1 MFKDLRQ
8 SSKSSAQTVAFL
20 ACTLLIVLALVG
32 QLWWS
37 ITQDKSV
44 TLKAEQESSLLTVR
58 ILEEHAS
65 RVFHNSAHALG
76 TLSEELRLESDRN
89 NPDEKILHQLL
100 MNQRQDSH
108 FLKAISVFNTQGQ
121 LLASSS
127 QLPAPT
133 FDGAQQSQIK
143 FLLQHPDAKDV
154 IVGQAVQ
161 FFNTEQRVLPV
172 AKNVFDA
179 NGHMMIIEAEIDL
192 TYLQDFYERTAKD
205 AEAAISLYGNQ
216 NNLLVRAP
224 FDARYLQLDIQNT
237 ALAQSLRAG
246 QREGM
251 VSAKSLLAG
260 DDEESFYTYRLI
272 ADFPLAVVVTRTKA
286 KVLADWVER
295 SREKAFYAGLTLLL
309 VLFLVILLRRQIN
322 QVSMSRSKL
331 IDSENRYRMLFEDA
345 QDPIL
350 LINRHYFYV
359 DCNYAAVKLFGLHSR
374 EELIGKR
381 VGSHSTD
388 PDALRLLTQLRGDIS
403 IEKTIDDA
411 FEGQVQRFDWVAK
424 SNGALFYCDVTLSR
438 VEIAEQ
444 ELVFCIMRDVNARK
458 YVEHVLEGQNQLL
471 QLIGGSEDLDHIL
484 QETCRFVEET
494 TPNWC
499 CGIQLLSDDQ
509 RCFTQSIGTNFPAV
523 LQTQLVDMPVTFG
536 SGVWSEAVI
545 DAVPVWLDKIQQ
557 AESMKFVNQLE
568 QLSQFS
574 GCGAWPIMGR
584 SGQLLGVFTLF
595 VEGGL
600 TLTND
605 ELSLISITTDIAS
618 IAIEG
623 KRSEEKVLRLAHYD
637 ELTGLPNR
645 FLYNQHLAKSLAYS
659 SRNHTRLAVLF
670 LDLDRFKNINDTFG
684 HDEGDRVLHQVAK
697 RFLTCLRATDTIAR
711 VGGDEFILLIDRFT
725 NPRDLGDIA
734 DKLLVAA
741 ALPFEFHGEE
751 CQLSASI
758 GIATYPD
765 DGGDA
770 QTLMKNADIAMYRA
784 KNKGKNNYQFY
795 ASEMNVHTV
804 ERLAF
809 EGRLRRAL
817 ERREFVVYYQPKVDV
832 QSGYIVG
839 AEALVR
845 WNHPE
850 KGLLFPGEFISIAEE
865 AGLISRLGMLV
876 LDIAC
881 RDILAFK
888 EADPLFGR
896 VAINLSGTQFNDAN
910 LLEDIQSVVDFW
922 RVDPSS
928 VELEITES
936 MVMHNREQAIVLMDG
951 LKKAGFTLSI
961 DDFGTGYSSLAYLKR
976 FPVDSVKIDRSFIKD
991 IPDDPNDT
999 AIVLAIVAMAH
1010 TLGLKVIAEGVE
1022 TAVQLQTLAD
1032 SKYDQYQGFYFSKA
1046 IPSTEFM
1053 VMLKKQSYQS
1063 KQQIA
1068 Q

>member
-1 MFKDLRQ
+1 MFKGLRQ
-8 SSKSSAQTVAFL
+8 LSKSSAQTLAFL
-20 ACTLLIVLALVG
+20 VCTLLIVAALFG

-37 ITQDKSV
+37 IAQDKSV
-44 TLKAEQESSLLTVR
+44 TLMAEQDSSLLTVR

-65 RVFHNSAHALG
+65 RILHNSVHSLG
-76 TLSEELRLESDRN
+76 AVAEELRLETNRVQ
-89 NPDEKILHQLL
+89 PDQKAIYQLL
-100 MNQRQDSH
+100 VNQRQDSH
-108 FLKAISVFNTQGQ
+108 FIKAISAFNAEGQ
-121 LLASSS
+121 LLASSFHYPS
-127 QLPAPT
+127 PPINA
-133 FDGAQQSQIK
+133 AQQKQIT
-143 FLLQHPDAKDV
+143 FLKQHPDEKNVV
-154 IVGQAVQ
+154 IGRPVRFFDGGQW
-161 FFNTEQRVLPV
+161 VLPV
-172 AKNVFDA
+172 AKNVFDVD
-179 NGHMMIIEAEIDL
+179 GRMMIIEVEIDL
-192 TYLQDFYERTAKD
+192 VYLQEFYERTAKD
-205 AEAAISLYGNQ
+205 ADAAISLYDNQ
-216 NNLLVRAP
+216 NTLLVRAP
-224 FDARYLQLDIQNT
+224 FDARYQQLDIQNT
-237 ALAQSLRAG
+237 PLALQLHAG

-251 VSAKSLLAG
+251 VRSESLIG
-260 DDEESFYTYRLI
+260 DNEESFFTYRLI
-272 ADFPLAVVVTRTKA
+272 ADFPLAVVVTRTSS
-286 KVLADWVER
+286 KVLADWAER
-295 SREKAFYAGLTLLL
+295 SRQKAMYAGLTLLL
-309 VLFLVILLRRQIN
+309 VMVLVMLLRRQIN
-322 QVSMSRSKL
+322 QVNLSRAKL
-331 IDSENRYRMLFEDA
+331 IESESRYRMLFEDA

-350 LINRHYFYV
+350 LINRHYVYV
-359 DCNYAAVKLFGLHSR
+359 DCNHAAVKLFGLKDR
-374 EELIGKR
+374 QELIDR
-381 VGSHSTD
+381 RIGSHSTD
-388 PDALRLLTQLRGDIS
+388 PDALRLLSQLRGDTS
-403 IEKTIDDA
+403 IEKIIDDA
-411 FEGQVQRFDWVAK
+411 FEGQVQRFDWVSK
-424 SNGALFYCDVTLSR
+424 SNGALFYSDVTVSR
-438 VEIAEQ
+438 VEIGGQ

-458 YVEHVLEGQNQLL
+458 YIEHVLEGQNQLL
-471 QLIGGSEDLDHIL
+471 QLIGGTEDLDHIL
-484 QETCRFVEET
+484 KETCRFVEET

-499 CGIQLLSDDQ
+499 CGIQLLTDDQ
-509 RCFTQSIGTNFPAV
+509 RYFSQSIGDNFPTV
-523 LQTQLVDMPVTFG
+523 LQAQLVNMPVAFG

-545 DAVPVWLDKIQQ
+545 DAVPVWVDKIQQ
-557 AESMKFVNQLE
+557 AESMQFVNQLE
-568 QLSQFS
+568 QLDHFS

-595 VEGGL
+595 VRGGIL
-600 TLTND
+600 LNND

-684 HDEGDRVLHQVAK
+684 HNEGDRVLHQVAK

-711 VGGDEFILLIDRFT
+711 VGGDEFILLIDRFS

-741 ALPFEFHGEE
+741 ALPFEIHGQE

-765 DGGDA
+765 DGTDA

-817 ERREFVVYYQPKVDV
+817 ERREFVVHYQPKVDV

-881 RDILAFK
+881 RDILIFK
-888 EADPLFGR
+888 ETDPLFGR
-896 VAINLSGTQFNDAN
+896 VAINLSGAQFNDAN

-922 RVDPSS
+922 RVDASC

-991 IPDDPNDT
+991 IPNDPNDT

-1032 SKYDQYQGFYFSKA
+1032 SQYDQYQGFYFSKA
-1046 IPSTEFM
+1046 VPATEF
-1053 VMLKKQSYQS
+1053 VAMLKNQTYKPP
-1063 KQQIA
+1063 QQIA
-1068 Q
+1068 L

>member
-1 MFKDLRQ
+1 MFKDSRQ
-8 SSKSSAQTVAFL
+8 ISKSGVQTIAFFV
-20 ACTLLIVLALVG
+20 CTVLIVLVLLG
-32 QLWWS
+32 QFWWS
-37 ITQDKSV
+37 VAQDKAV
-44 TLKAEQESSLLTVR
+44 TLEAERDSSLLTVR

-65 RVFHNSAHALG
+65 RILHNSVYILG
-76 TLSEELRLESDRN
+76 AVAEELRSEVTRN
-89 NPDEKILHQLL
+89 NPDEKSIHRLL
-100 MNQRQDSH
+100 VNQRQNSH
-108 FLKAISVFNTQGQ
+108 YIKAISVFSTEGK
-121 LLASSS
+121 LVASS
-127 QLPAPT
+127 LEIPVKEVDAT
-133 FDGAQQSQIK
+133 AQKQVA
-143 FLLQHPDAKDV
+143 FLLQHPSHREISIGLPSDLMSA
-154 IVGQAVQ
+154 GHW
-161 FFNTEQRVLPV
+161 VLPI

-179 NGHMMIIEAEIDL
+179 QGQMFIVEADIDL
-192 TYLQDFYERTAKD
+192 DYLQNFYERTAKD
-205 AEAAISLYGNQ
+205 ADAAISLYNSADQ
-216 NNLLVRAP
+216 LLVRAP
-224 FDARYLQLDIQNT
+224 FDARYQQLDIQNSL
-237 ALAQSLRAG
+237 LAKSMKNG
-246 QREGM
+246 QPEGM
-251 VSAKSLLAG
+251 VRGSALIGS
-260 DDEESFYTYRLI
+260 DESFFTYRLI
-272 ADFPLAVVVTRTKA
+272 ADFPLSVVVTRTA
-286 KVLADWVER
+286 ASVLADWAER
-295 SREKAFYAGLTLLL
+295 SRQKAFYAGLTLLL
-309 VLFLVILLRRQIN
+309 VIALVMLLRRQVG
-322 QVSMSRSKL
+322 QVNLSRIQL
-331 IDSENRYRMLFEDA
+331 IESESRYRMLFENA

-350 LINRHYFYV
+350 LINQQYIYV
-359 DCNYAAVKLFGLHSR
+359 DGNHAAVKLFGLNDR
-374 EELIGKR
+374 QELIGR
-381 VGSHSTD
+381 RIGSHSTD
-388 PDALRLLTQLRGDIS
+388 PEAVRLLSKMRGDES
-403 IEKTIDDA
+403 LEKTIDRA
-411 FEGQVQRFDWVAK
+411 FDGEVQRFDWVLK
-424 SNGALFYCDVTLSR
+424 TDGVLFYSDVTLSR
-438 VEIAEQ
+438 VEIGGQ
-444 ELVFCIMRDVNARK
+444 PLVFCIMRDVNARK
-458 YVEHVLEGQNQLL
+458 YIEHVLEGQNQLL
-471 QLIGGSEDLDHIL
+471 QLIGGSEDLEYIL
-484 QETCRFVEET
+484 KETCRFVEET
-494 TPNWC
+494 TSKWC

-509 RCFTQSIGTNFPAV
+509 RYFSQSIGDHFPVILHA
-523 LQTQLVDMPVTFG
+523 QLANMPVAFG

-545 DAVPVWLDKIQQ
+545 DAVPVWVDNIQQ
-557 AESMKFVNQLE
+557 AQSMQFVNQLE
-568 QLSQFS
+568 QLDHFS

-595 VEGGL
+595 VRGGL
-600 TLTND
+600 ALSND

-659 SRNHTRLAVLF
+659 NRNHTRLAVLF

-684 HDEGDRVLHQVAK
+684 HNEGDRVLHQVAK

-711 VGGDEFILLIDRFT
+711 VGGDEFILLIDRFS

-741 ALPFEFHGEE
+741 ALPFEIHGEE

-765 DGGDA
+765 DGTDA

-795 ASEMNVHTV
+795 ASEMNIHTV

-881 RDILAFK
+881 RDILMFR
-888 EADPLFGR
+888 EADPSFGR
-896 VAINLSGTQFNDAN
+896 VAINLSGAQFNDAN
-910 LLEDIQSVVDFW
+910 LLEDIKSVVDFW
-922 RVDPSS
+922 RVDASC

-951 LKKAGFTLSI
+951 LKAAGFTLSI

-991 IPDDPNDT
+991 IPNDPNDT

-1010 TLGLKVIAEGVE
+1010 TLGMKVIAEGVE
-1022 TAVQLQTLAD
+1022 TAVQLKTLAD
-1032 SKYDQYQGFYFSKA
+1032 SKYDLYQGFYFSKA
-1046 IPSTEFM
+1046 IPAPEFLA
-1053 VMLKKQSYQS
+1053 MLKNQTYRTP
-1063 KQQIA
+1063 QQVA
-1068 Q
+1068 S